1 MEDGLA
7 DAVLAEREIYVIEQ
21 HMMDRRK
28 FLPFVTVGNCLI
40 RCTLYPFNLVKT
52 RLQSQSG
59 KSMYN
64 GTFHALG
71 SIWKHEGLQG
81 LYRGVGINIPQIV
94 PSVLY
99 IMTYE
104 QVRNEMRKYPALN
117 QNLVKAVVGGAAASL
132 ISQTISVPLDII
144 TQHIMLVGREK
155 KGKAAGQPEI
165 AHKYRTLEEI
175 RVPEEMRKR
184 HFGTVKHIVTH
195 LYKTHGVRG
204 FYKGYIMSL
213 CFFVPN
219 SASWWTFYELYKGLY
234 EIKKAVKIQRSFYIK
249 LCKENFYNALFSASL
264 MPLLS
269 FGCKL

>member
-1 MEDGLA
+1 MEDGIA

-28 FLPFVTVGNCLI
+28 FLPFVTMGNCCI

-59 KSMYN
+59 KSVYN
-64 GTFHALG
+64 GTFHAMK

-81 LYRGVGINIPQIV
+81 LYRGVSINIPQTV

-104 QVRNEMRKYPALN
+104 QARNEMRRYPALN

-132 ISQTISVPLDII
+132 VSQTISVPLDII

-155 KGKAAGQPEI
+155 KGIAAVQRDIP
-165 AHKYRTLEEI
+165 HKYRTLEEI
-175 RVPEEMRKR
+175 HIPDEVRQRR
-184 HFGTVKHIVTH
+184 FGTVKHVVSH
-195 LYKTHGVRG
+195 LYKNHGVRG
-204 FYKGYIMSL
+204 FYKGYFMSL

-219 SASWWTFYELYKGLY
+219 SASWWTFYELYKGVYHVHYDIMILN
-234 EIKKAVKIQRSFYIK
+234 EQ
-249 LCKENFYNALFSASL
+249 
-264 MPLLS
+264 
-269 FGCKL
+269 